1 MNERKPFFKEKFKLI
16 KNDFGMLSSSLYLC
30 SQYKNEIIRGVGYC
44 DSCGSEL
51 FKSIEVGFFGD
62 LLE

>member
-1 MNERKPFFKEKFKLI
+1 
-16 KNDFGMLSSSLYLC
+16 MLSSSLYLC